1 MYHHNTGKHFLLTR
15 LEHSECV
22 QCPRIQRL
30 MARSYFNNIPFWDLT
45 TQSDLIKAPN
55 HGFIVYMGIRVHF
68 LLDLGV
74 WVLKAFCNQYFI
86 VLHKAN
92 SY

>member
-1 MYHHNTGKHFLLTR
+1 
-15 LEHSECV
+15 
-22 QCPRIQRL
+22 

-74 WVLKAFCNQYFI
+74 WVLKAFCNQYFV

-92 SY
+92 SYKLFKITFFIFERLDVKLKSNIVNNL